1 MLKQGID
8 EQDEEGYRVLVKFM
22 RAPALDT
29 VSPSAIDILEAPGL
43 IIIPGDCNILHTTVA
58 ELMTRTIYGKTQ
70 FVLSQKMP
78 NLWFAQI
85 PNLIKAAHQNAGA
98 KWCQARSL
106 QSRMAEFVNFDILLM
121 KENLAE
127 WAAENAKT
135 ISRFLTVLGQVLD
148 AARDMKAPSL
158 VSCRETKTLF

>member
-1 MLKQGID
+1 MLKQEID
-8 EQDEEGYRVLVKFM
+8 EQDEGQRILVKVM

-29 VSPSAIDILEAPGL
+29 VAPSAIEIPEAPDL
-43 IIIPGDCNILHTTVA
+43 TIIPRDCNIPQRAVA
-58 ELMTRTIYGKTQ
+58 ELTTRAIYGKTP

-78 NLWFAQI
+78 DLWFVLT
-85 PNLIKAAHQNAGA
+85 PDFIKAAHQNAGA
-98 KWCQARSL
+98 KWSQARSL
-106 QSRMAEFVNFDILLM
+106 QSRMAESVNVDILLM

-158 VSCRETKTLF
+158 VS

>member
-8 EQDEEGYRVLVKFM
+8 EQDEEGYGILVKFM

-29 VSPSAIDILEAPGL
+29 VAPSAIDILEAPGL
-43 IIIPGDCNILHTTVA
+43 IIIPRDCNNPQRAVVELTTRA
-58 ELMTRTIYGKTQ
+58 IYGKTP

-78 NLWFAQI
+78 DLWFVLT
-85 PNLIKAAHQNAGA
+85 PDFIKAAHQNAGA
-98 KWCQARSL
+98 KWSQARSL
-106 QSRMAEFVNFDILLM
+106 QSRMAESVNVDILLM

-158 VSCRETKTLF
+158 VS

>member
-8 EQDEEGYRVLVKFM
+8 EQDEEGYGILVKFM

-29 VSPSAIDILEAPGL
+29 VAPSAIDIPEAPGL
-43 IIIPGDCNILHTTVA
+43 IFIPGDCNILHTTMA

-85 PNLIKAAHQNAGA
+85 PNFIKAAHQNAGA
-98 KWCQARSL
+98 KWCQPTIAHGGICQRRYPTNEGKFGRMG
-106 QSRMAEFVNFDILLM
+106 SRECQDDF
-121 KENLAE
+121 
-127 WAAENAKT
+127 
-135 ISRFLTVLGQVLD
+135 
-148 AARDMKAPSL
+148 
-158 VSCRETKTLF
+158 

>member
-1 MLKQGID
+1 MLKQEID
-8 EQDEEGYRVLVKFM
+8 EQDEGQRILVKVM

-29 VSPSAIDILEAPGL
+29 VAPSAIEIPEAPDL
-43 IIIPGDCNILHTTVA
+43 TIIPRDCNIPQRAGA
-58 ELMTRTIYGKTQ
+58 ELTTRAIYGKTP

-78 NLWFAQI
+78 DLWFVLT
-85 PNLIKAAHQNAGA
+85 PDFIKAAHQNAGA
-98 KWCQARSL
+98 KWSQARSL
-106 QSRMAEFVNFDILLM
+106 QSRMAESVNVDILLM

-158 VSCRETKTLF
+158 VS